1 MLTGRLTPGQ
11 RLPATRGLAE
21 QLGLA
26 RNTVARAYDDLL
38 SEGYLE
44 GRVGAGTFVSAALVG
59 QAAREPAAALWT
71 PALSPWA
78 ARALGGGAVTGV
90 DPPAPPHFDFRP
102 GTPDWEAFPRRIW
115 WRLLGRRLRAGEL
128 GRYADPAGYRA
139 LRAAIAAH
147 LAASRAVLCQPEQVA
162 IVNGTQQ
169 AIDLLGR
176 LLISPGDRVVVEEP
190 GYP

>member
-1 MLTGRLTPGQ
+1 
-11 RLPATRGLAE
+11 AE
-21 QLGLA
+21 QVGLA

-38 SEGYLE
+38 SEGYLD

-59 QAAREPAAALWT
+59 QSSREAAPAA
-71 PALSPWA
+71 PAPPLPLSPWA
-78 ARALGGGAVTGV
+78 ERALGGGPVSGV
-90 DPPAPPHFDFRP
+90 DPPAPPPFDFRP
-102 GTPDWEAFPRRIW
+102 GTPDWAAFPRRIW

-128 GRYADPAGYRA
+128 GRYPDPAGYRA

-176 LLISPGDRVVVEEP
+176 LLI
-190 GYP
+190 